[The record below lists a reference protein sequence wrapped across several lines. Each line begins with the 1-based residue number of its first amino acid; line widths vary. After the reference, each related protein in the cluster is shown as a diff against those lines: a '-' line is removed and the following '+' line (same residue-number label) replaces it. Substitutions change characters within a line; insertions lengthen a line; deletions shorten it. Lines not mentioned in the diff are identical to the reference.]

1 MFQRIWQR
9 SMIAL
14 ARSERT
20 KQYMQSSRATSFLR
34 GKYVAGEKE
43 ADGVQRAFLLMQDHG
58 IRSSLFYMG
67 EYVDTLD
74 LVKQNVE
81 SKITIAKALQDEGL
95 DIHVSVDPTQIGH
108 HIDPSLVADHAY
120 RIAKTIKTAIGN
132 KEAGVNCLMF
142 DMEDASLNAPTIAIH
157 NRLQDEEFPVALT
170 LQAYLHRTESD
181 LAEQIAR
188 GSRVRLVK
196 GAFAAGA
203 DLAFQ
208 STAEIKNNSRKL
220 IAMMLSK
227 TARESGFYPI
237 IATHDSRLHDFA
249 IAQARLNDW
258 QPGSYE
264 FEMLLGVREDIAR
277 DLAGKGERVRLY
289 VPFGRDW
296 WPHAARR
303 IGENPA
309 NASLLIRSLAS

>member
-1 MFQRIWQR
+1 
-9 SMIAL
+9 MIAL
-14 ARSERT
+14 ARSERV
-20 KQYMQSSRATSFLR
+20 KQFMQSSRATSFLR
-34 GKYVAGEKE
+34 GNYVAGEKE
-43 ADGVQRAFLLMQDHG
+43 AAGVQRALSLLQEEG

-67 EYVDTLD
+67 EYVDTMD
-74 LVKQNVE
+74 LVRENIE
-81 SKITIAKALQDEGL
+81 SKIAIATALQNEEL

-108 HIDPSLVADHAY
+108 HIDPEIVLENAY
-120 RIAKTIKTAIGN
+120 NIASNIKAAIGN
-132 KEAGVNCLMF
+132 KMEGVNCLMF
-142 DMEDASLNAPTIAIH
+142 DMEDASLNDPTIAIH
-157 NRLQDEEFPVALT
+157 NWLQDENFPVALT
-170 LQAYLHRTESD
+170 LQAYLHRTEKD

-208 STAEIKNNSRKL
+208 STAQIKNNSRKL
-220 IAMMLSK
+220 IEMMLSK
-227 TARESGFYPI
+227 AAKEAGFYPI
-237 IATHDSRLHDFA
+237 IATHDTRLHEFA
-249 IAQARLNDW
+249 IEQARLNGW
-258 QPGSYE
+258 QPESYE

-277 DLAGKGERVRLY
+277 DLARKGERVRLY
-289 VPFGRDW
+289 VPFGRNW